1 MYTSFAHLFPN
12 HFESSMDEEFA
23 GDQAEALHEPAIDD
37 DEFCGDNIVVEPAP
51 LAPNVARRTGSQG
64 NFFLVLICASAVG
77 CFSGI
82 LVPPFVSDDLLLE
95 AGIVG
100 VGVAR
105 WSLTSLAAATSA
117 NGS

>member
-64 NFFLVLICASAVG
+64 NFFLFLYVHLQ
-77 CFSGI
+77 
-82 LVPPFVSDDLLLE
+82 L
-95 AGIVG
+95 G
-100 VGVAR
+100 VFPEFLFHR
-105 WSLTSLAAATSA
+105 L
-117 NGS
+117 